1 MIGIDMI
8 SLSRMEET
16 IKRSGKAFL
25 QRVFSEAEI
34 QKANSAQNATCFFAS
49 AFAAKEAVFK
59 ALDLGWE
66 QEVDFREIQVSRDP
80 GGKPI
85 VTLLNQVAERARSKG
100 HHQVLISISYETDLA
115 IALAMVRD

>member
-1 MIGIDMI
+1 MIGVDII

-16 IKRSGKAFL
+16 ISRSGMTFL
-25 QRVFSEAEI
+25 KRVFSEAEI
-34 QKANSAQNATCFFAS
+34 KRANSAPNATCFFAS
-49 AFAAKEAVFK
+49 SFAVKEAVFK

-80 GGKPI
+80 GGKPV
-85 VTLLNQVAERARSKG
+85 VTLLNRVAERARSGG
-100 HHQVLISISYETDLA
+100 HRQVLISIAYETDLV